1 MLRYL
6 RYTILIYYGFK
17 LTFAHAC
24 SCQTH
29 NPQEIN
35 IKNFSNF
42 ALYAFRV
49 PLIYYFLLA
58 SLIEDN
64 ARPSCCLLALYI
76 YACTSSLLPFLWWEG
91 LINIGYVTI
100 KILKLNLRSFWI
112 KKKKMRA
119 AVIGGGISGLVS
131 AYVLAKAGVEVVLY
145 EKEDSL
151 GGHAKTVTIDG
162 VDLDLCFMVFNRV
175 SVIKNIIFK

>member
-91 LINIGYVTI
+91 LINIGYVII

-112 KKKKMRA
+112 KKKNESSSDWGWDQWTCFRLCSCKSRSWGC
-119 AVIGGGISGLVS
+119 VIREGGFPGRPCKDCHHRRCWFRPLFHGLQS
-131 AYVLAKAGVEVVLY
+131 CKCY
-145 EKEDSL
+145 KEY
-151 GGHAKTVTIDG
+151 H
-162 VDLDLCFMVFNRV
+162 F
-175 SVIKNIIFK
+175 